1 MTERQVR
8 ELPATFAFKAD
19 KNGVHSI
26 VDGNA
31 TAKANRIPTGEPMTV
46 ARVLERMIAN
56 KVQVSEYAFFCPEI
70 DKAGEFVRQLD
81 SKGSVVLNKYGKAR
95 TAVID
100 LAKAL
105 KEVEAGKREVRLS
118 FGKFGTFRVDVMP
131 VREAK
136 AEKSKAEYFDVAA
149 FFTDSAKK
157 K

>member
-1 MTERQVR
+1 MTERQAR

-26 VDGNA
+26 VDGNV
-31 TAKANRIPTGEPMTV
+31 TGKANRIPTGDPMTV
-46 ARVLERMIAN
+46 ARVVERMIAN
-56 KVQVSEYAFFCPEI
+56 KVQVSEYAYFCPEI
-70 DKAGEFVRQLD
+70 DKAGEFVRQRD
-81 SKGSVVLNKYGKAR
+81 AKGNVVLNKYGKAR

-105 KEVEAGKREVRLS
+105 KEVEAGTREVKLS

-131 VREAK
+131 VKEAK
-136 AEKSKAEYFDVAA
+136 AEKSSTQYFDVAA
-149 FFTDSAKK
+149 FFTDTSKK